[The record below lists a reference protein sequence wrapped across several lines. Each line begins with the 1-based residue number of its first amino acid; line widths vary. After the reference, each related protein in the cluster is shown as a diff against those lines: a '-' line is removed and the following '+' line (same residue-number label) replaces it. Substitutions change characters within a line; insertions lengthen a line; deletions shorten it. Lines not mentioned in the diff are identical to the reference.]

1 MHIRIIHIP
10 SKIYITT
17 EREPVLVDIA
27 PSCTIKQLK
36 DKIAQ
41 HINVPSDHQFLSS
54 DGRTLEDE
62 HTLASYDDIKDGSTL
77 WMVIYPGDSRKIHH
91 VFILIHNLDKEHSM
105 YISDEE
111 REVIDLNI
119 GFYETVAQVK
129 QAIFERTSIP
139 TSKQRLI
146 FAGKQLEDTRVFL
159 DYNVQKDSTIRVI
172 VKT

>member
-1 MHIRIIHIP
+1 
-10 SKIYITT
+10 
-17 EREPVLVDIA
+17 
-27 PSCTIKQLK
+27 
-36 DKIAQ
+36 
-41 HINVPSDHQFLSS
+41 
-54 DGRTLEDE
+54 
-62 HTLASYDDIKDGSTL
+62 
-77 WMVIYPGDSRKIHH
+77 
-91 VFILIHNLDKEHSM
+91 M